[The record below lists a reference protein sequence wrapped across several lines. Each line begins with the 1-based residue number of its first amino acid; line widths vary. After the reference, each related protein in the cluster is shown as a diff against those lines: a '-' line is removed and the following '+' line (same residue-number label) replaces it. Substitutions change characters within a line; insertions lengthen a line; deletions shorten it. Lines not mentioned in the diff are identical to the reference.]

1 MPLPRPD
8 PIICDMR
15 RAACLFAVALASACA
30 SATSSPSPQPS
41 TSAPTSPLET
51 PATPTSSTAI
61 TSTSAARLVRASG
74 NFPVLSPDGTTLIS
88 KSQGGRGGATN
99 ALVFESIDGKM
110 LRRIPDD
117 RASGRMQWLP
127 DSSAVFV
134 ELAAGQRAGPLGIV
148 SADGSII
155 ETGLDYANPALSPD
169 GKWIAAEHQE
179 GCCVGIRIREIWVAP
194 RSGGAPRLL
203 VTSSAPQDALQPIA
217 LLGWDAQ
224 GGALYRDGDTFAR
237 VTLGGARTTLL
248 PTPSMRGRAVTA
260 SAVSPDNAVI
270 VLCTADPLGWWTLAN
285 GTLSDLPQSLRPAWR
300 LREPWCS
307 GPDEV
312 PWYGAHD
319 LVLKDVAGK
328 TRTYDPVAGG
338 DRPFPLVSSDA
349 LLAASTYILLAA
361 VGQDIWIMSGTGG
374 LPTGLQSSA
383 TDLHIS
389 SIDNSRFF
397 VQIGTGAYVVAVP
410 QNASRD
416 PSWKNSPELRVP
428 RPAFAD
434 NNVRCGL
441 IVETLTRPGEGM
453 GGTVIAPVVSAAYGV
468 TQGEL
473 VGLPTDAPPRGSYVC
488 LRTRPGAPMSGF
500 GGWVQPGQA
509 DYVPR
514 SALVPTGFAL
524 PQSCS
529 YRGDPAPDEKR
540 DGVVWRIDCGSAQDT
555 RTLLAPALTQ
565 QAWTLCGSG
574 SGVGIWTK
582 DDRTLTVTE
591 AGGDPGSRPTLN
603 LRPNSDC
610 P

>member
-1 MPLPRPD
+1 
-8 PIICDMR
+8 
-15 RAACLFAVALASACA
+15 
-30 SATSSPSPQPS
+30 
-41 TSAPTSPLET
+41 
-51 PATPTSSTAI
+51 
-61 TSTSAARLVRASG
+61 
-74 NFPVLSPDGTTLIS
+74 
-88 KSQGGRGGATN
+88 
-99 ALVFESIDGKM
+99 M

-148 SADGSII
+148 SVDGSII
-155 ETGLDYANPALSPD
+155 ETGLDYAKPALSPD

-203 VTSSAPQDALQPIA
+203 VTSSAPQDAQQPIA

-224 GGALYRDGDTFAR
+224 GGVLYRDGDTFAR

-248 PTPSMRGRAVTA
+248 STPSMRGRVVTA

-270 VLCTADPLGWWTLAN
+270 LLCTADPLGWWTLAN
-285 GTLSDLPQSLRPAWR
+285 GTLSDLPLALRPAWR

-361 VGQDIWIMSGTGG
+361 VGQDIWVISGTGG

-383 TDLHIS
+383 TDLHIWP
-389 SIDNSRFF
+389 IDNSRFF
-397 VQIGTGAYVVAVP
+397 VQIGVGAYVVAVP

-428 RPAFAD
+428 RPAVAD

-453 GGTVIAPVVSAAYGV
+453 GGTVIAPVVSAA
-468 TQGEL
+468 
-473 VGLPTDAPPRGSYVC
+473 S
-488 LRTRPGAPMSGF
+488 
-500 GGWVQPGQA
+500 
-509 DYVPR
+509 
-514 SALVPTGFAL
+514 
-524 PQSCS
+524 
-529 YRGDPAPDEKR
+529 
-540 DGVVWRIDCGSAQDT
+540 
-555 RTLLAPALTQ
+555 
-565 QAWTLCGSG
+565 
-574 SGVGIWTK
+574 
-582 DDRTLTVTE
+582 
-591 AGGDPGSRPTLN
+591 
-603 LRPNSDC
+603 
-610 P
+610 